1 MNEELNRKLEQAEQ
15 GIARCEK
22 IDSMLRQL
30 ELEQTDLTAKERKL
44 KAVLDKEDLDV
55 EKLEGKSIASVFY
68 SFLGNIDAHLQKERS
83 EAIAA
88 KLKYDQSVQDLQ
100 DVNRRITDLKNER
113 ESYADC
119 RREYESLYEQK
130 KKQLLQESGEATHQ
144 LLEITNKINRARINQ
159 KEIKEAVDAGNIA
172 LESISSVMSS
182 LDSAEGWGTWDL
194 LGGGLLSDLAKHS
207 NIDDAKA
214 EVERTQMY
222 LRNFRTELA
231 DIQIDSDLHIDIGG
245 FAKFADFFFDGLI
258 ADWYMQTKIH
268 DSQNNVENVERQVE
282 DVLDK
287 LGKMLNEESANIE
300 KWDAEIRELVEH
312 A

>member
-1 MNEELNRKLEQAEQ
+1 MDAELNRKMEKAQQ
-15 GIARCEK
+15 GTARCEK

-30 ELEQTDLTAKERKL
+30 ELEQSDLTAKERKL
-44 KAVLDKEDLDV
+44 KTVLDKEDLDV

-68 SFLGNIDAHLQKERS
+68 TFLGNIDEHLQKERS
-83 EAIAA
+83 EVIAA
-88 KLKYDQSVQDLQ
+88 KLKYDQAVRDLQ

-113 ESYADC
+113 ESYAGC

-130 KKQLLQESGEATHQ
+130 KEQLLQESGETARQ

-159 KEIKEAVDAGNIA
+159 KEIKEAVGAGHKV
-172 LESISSVMSS
+172 LESIGSVLSS

-194 LGGGLLSDLAKHS
+194 LGGGLISDLAKHS

-214 EVERTQMY
+214 EVERTQMH

-231 DIQIDSDLHIDIGG
+231 DIEIDSQLHIDIGG

-268 DSQNNVENVERQVE
+268 DSQNNVEAVERQVQ

-287 LGKMLNEESANIE
+287 LGEKQNEESGNIE
-300 KWDAEIRELVEH
+300 KWDAEMRKLIER

>member
-1 MNEELNRKLEQAEQ
+1 MDEELNRKMEQAEQ
-15 GIARCEK
+15 GIARCKK

-30 ELEQTDLTAKERKL
+30 ELEQSDLTAKERKL
-44 KAVLDKEDLDV
+44 KAALNKEDLDV

-68 SFLGNIDAHLQKERS
+68 SFLGNIEGHLQKERS

-88 KLKYDQSVQDLQ
+88 KLKYDQSLQDLQ

-113 ESYADC
+113 ESYAGC

-130 KKQLLQESGEATHQ
+130 KEQLLQESGETAHQ
-144 LLEITNKINRARINQ
+144 LLDITNKINRARINQ

-172 LESISSVMSS
+172 LESIGSVLGS

-214 EVERTQMY
+214 EVEKTQMY

-231 DIQIDSDLHIDIGG
+231 DIQIDSELHIDIGG

-268 DSQNNVENVERQVE
+268 DSQNSVESVQRQVE

-287 LGKMLNEESANIE
+287 LGTILNEESANIE
-300 KWDAEIRELVEH
+300 KWDAEIRELIER